1 MKTLTVLILLL
12 LTTLAAAAANNE
24 EVESLKARA
33 ATPTEDANDRVK
45 LFTKVAE
52 LQLKQL
58 SQAYDQGNDEQA
70 QAALHDVLEY
80 GVKAAES
87 SQESRKRMKQTEI
100 AIRKIS
106 NRLGDISKTLSFD
119 ERQPV
124 TSAIKTLENARSN
137 LLRAMFRKR

>member
-1 MKTLTVLILLL
+1 MKKWTILILLL
-12 LTTLAAAAANNE
+12 LTALAAAAANNE

-33 ATPTEDANDRVK
+33 ATATEDANDRVK
-45 LFTKVAE
+45 LFTKVAQ

-58 SQAYDQGNDEQA
+58 SKAYDQGDPGQA
-70 QAALHDVLEY
+70 EAALRDVLEY

-87 SQESRKRMKQTEI
+87 SEESRKRMKQTEI

-106 NRLGDISKTLSFD
+106 NRLDDISKTLSFD

-124 TSAIKTLENARSN
+124 ASVIKKLENARSN
-137 LLRAMFRKR
+137 LLHAMFRKR